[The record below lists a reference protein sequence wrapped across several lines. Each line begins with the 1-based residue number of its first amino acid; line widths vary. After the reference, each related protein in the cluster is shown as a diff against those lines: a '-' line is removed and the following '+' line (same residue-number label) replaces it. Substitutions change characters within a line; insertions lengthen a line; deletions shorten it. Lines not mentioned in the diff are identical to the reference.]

1 MAFGPPLG
9 GWLVEASGWR
19 SIFIINVPVVALA
32 LALTALITREDVSEK
47 RRTIDFLGATF
58 AIVALGLLTYGLIEL
73 GGGDNLGLA
82 YIAASVPIMIM
93 FVAVEHFGGNP
104 MTPLSLFSNR
114 TFVGA
119 NVLTVV
125 LYGALGGAIFLLPY
139 SMIRAHGYRP
149 VEAGLA
155 FLPLSLILGLG
166 SRVAGG
172 LAARVGNRIPLMVG
186 PLVTAAGFVVLAV
199 CANQQNYWGAFL
211 PGLVLVG
218 TGMTLVVPALT
229 TAVFDAAPDIQS
241 GAASGIN
248 NAAARTG
255 GLLATAALG
264 IAFGG
269 GNGSGLSG
277 GQILEAYKL
286 VMWTAA
292 SAAVLS
298 SLIAYLTI
306 ARTPESG

>member
-9 GWLVEASGWR
+9 GWLVEAAGWR

-32 LALTALITREDVSEK
+32 LALTALISREDASEK
-47 RRTIDFLGATF
+47 GRTIDFPGATF